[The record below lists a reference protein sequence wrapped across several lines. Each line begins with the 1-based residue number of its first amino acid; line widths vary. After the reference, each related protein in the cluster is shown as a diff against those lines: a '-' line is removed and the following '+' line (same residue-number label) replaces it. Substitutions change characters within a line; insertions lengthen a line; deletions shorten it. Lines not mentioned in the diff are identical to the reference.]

1 MIVIVEVRVCEKY
14 FEKVFWKSIL
24 KILFYFVFEIL
35 YKKYFILLFSKYFQK
50 VFLFGIFKI
59 LLKSI
64 LHNTASHR
72 SIRSSSFFTLNRPS
86 FIYDMNIPNRSFYNF
101 APVFLW
107 ISILSHIRHA
117 THHYSPSHTSG
128 SCISYLFTFLVFK

>member
-64 LHNTASHR
+64 LHNTAA
-72 SIRSSSFFTLNRPS
+72 NRV
-86 FIYDMNIPNRSFYNF
+86 IVRILVGTVRI
-101 APVFLW
+101 LW
-107 ISILSHIRHA
+107 LK
-117 THHYSPSHTSG
+117 
-128 SCISYLFTFLVFK
+128 L